1 MNGSGQRAL
10 SGARDGLSPCRMAPD
25 MSIKLD
31 KDAEKRLIESIKRF
45 FAETLEEEVGD
56 LRASLVL
63 DFCLKE
69 IGPSIY
75 NQAVADAQAI
85 LQERV
90 ADLDGSCFQP
100 EHAYWDKK

>member
-1 MNGSGQRAL
+1 MNGSGLRSL
-10 SGARDGLSPCRMAPD
+10 SGARDGPAPCRMTPG

-63 DFCLKE
+63 DFCMKE

-90 ADLDGSCFQP
+90 ADLDGSCFEP